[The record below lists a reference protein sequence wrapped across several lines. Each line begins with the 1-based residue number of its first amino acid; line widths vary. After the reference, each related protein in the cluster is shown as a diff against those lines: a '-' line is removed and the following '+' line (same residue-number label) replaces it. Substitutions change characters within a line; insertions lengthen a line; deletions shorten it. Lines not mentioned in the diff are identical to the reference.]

1 MRETQRPPHHLYV
14 HVPFCRLVCAY
25 CDFVTVGGRAADI
38 PRYVDAL
45 LQELAV
51 RPAPGELRTIYFG
64 GGTPSL
70 LTGEQA
76 GRTIGAA
83 RNRWERMVIEEV
95 TVEANP
101 SERERPDWEGLREAG
116 VTRVSLGVQSLR
128 DEDLEALARGHTARE
143 AREAFAAARAAGF
156 DNVSID
162 LIYGIP
168 GQSLTAW
175 GDGLRMAIELE
186 PDHVSAYALQLA
198 LAPDEWAAPPRP
210 GALRWRNRVAQR
222 QDDGLASEQYRLAEE
237 LLGAAGYRHYELSSW
252 ARPGRE
258 GRHNSAYWARS
269 AYTGIGAGAHSYDG
283 AGERSWNVRDLDR
296 YLDAAEAGERP
307 LADREVL
314 DAETRVFEAIA
325 LGLRRV
331 DGVGRREFTLE
342 FGRDPVE
349 RFADRIGEGEGEA
362 SRLLEWDRDH
372 LRLTPHGR
380 LFASEACLAF
390 LPELVG

>member
-1 MRETQRPPHHLYV
+1 MDISRPAPHHLYV

-25 CDFVTVGGRAADI
+25 CDFVTVGGRAADL

-45 LQELAV
+45 LTELAA

-76 GRTIGAA
+76 ERVIGAA
-83 RNRWERMVIEEV
+83 RGRWGHVAVDEV

-101 SERERPDWEGLREAG
+101 SQRELPDWDGLRDAG
-116 VTRVSLGVQSLR
+116 ATRISLGVQSLR
-128 DEDLEALARGHTARE
+128 DADLVALARGHTARE
-143 AREAFAAARAAGF
+143 ARWAFAAARAAGF
-156 DNVSID
+156 DNVSVD

-168 GQSLTAW
+168 GQSLQDW
-175 GDGLRMAIELE
+175 RDGLRMAIELG
-186 PDHVSAYALQLA
+186 PDHVSCYALQLA

-210 GALRWRNRVAQR
+210 GALRWRNRVVQR
-222 QDDGLASEQYRLAEE
+222 QDDGLASEQYGLAEE
-237 LLGAAGYRHYELSSW
+237 VLGAAGYRHYELSSW

-258 GRHNSAYWARS
+258 SRHNSAYWARR

-283 AGERSWNVRDLDR
+283 AHERSWNERDLDG

-314 DAETRVFEAIA
+314 DGETLAFEAIA
-325 LGLRRV
+325 LGLRRIE
-331 DGVGRREFTLE
+331 GIGRRAYADE

-349 RFADRIGEGEGEA
+349 RFSDRISEGEA
-362 SRLLEWDRDH
+362 SRLLEWDSEY

-390 LPELVG
+390 LPEPVA